1 METVVRQRCGRKLK
15 NKKSIKK
22 GYGPTCEQ
30 KLLQDFYK
38 KRQITIDDILKGKE
52 SVENERQYEKK

>member
-1 METVVRQRCGRKLK
+1 METVVCQRCGRKLK

-30 KLLQDFYK
+30 KLLQDFYD
-38 KRQITIDDILKGKE
+38 KRQITIDELLRRKD
-52 SVENERQYEKK
+52 

>member
-1 METVVRQRCGRKLK
+1 MENVICQRCGRKLK

-22 GYGPTCEQ
+22 RYEPTCEQ

-38 KRQITIDDILKGKE
+38 KTQITIDDLLQKKGEIK
-52 SVENERQYEKK
+52 QDG

>member
-1 METVVRQRCGRKLK
+1 MEIVVCQRCGRKLK

-30 KLLQDFYK
+30 KLLQDFYQ
-38 KRQITIDDILKGKE
+38 KRQITIDDILKMKG
-52 SVENERQYEKK
+52 